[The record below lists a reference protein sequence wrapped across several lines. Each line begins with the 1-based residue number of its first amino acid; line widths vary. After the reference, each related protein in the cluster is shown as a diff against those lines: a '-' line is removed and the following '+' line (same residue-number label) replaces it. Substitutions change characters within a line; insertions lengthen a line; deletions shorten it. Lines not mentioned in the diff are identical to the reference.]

1 MTASDSDRNWGVFFS
16 LGVLQGERT
25 MPSFLYIERVRGSEE
40 RSENAE
46 DDMQD
51 INIVIDTNIRSEK
64 E

>member
-1 MTASDSDRNWGVFFS
+1 MTTSDSDRNWGVFFS

-25 MPSFLYIERVRGSEE
+25 MPSFLYIERVRGREE

>member
-1 MTASDSDRNWGVFFS
+1 MTTSDSDRNWGVFFS

-25 MPSFLYIERVRGSEE
+25 MPSFLYIEIVRGREE